1 MDIASNNESEQSF
14 KQAIAAFTSALEQ
27 LQRGEHAIARDHFKQ
42 VVADNPNETVLM
54 DRCHTYITVCDRRLT
69 PAPEAPTR
77 PGDLYNTAVIQ
88 MNDGDTESAIRL
100 LDHALQM
107 EPGSARL
114 LYARASARAIQ
125 AQADAAIS
133 DLRQAIAIDP
143 TIRFQATNDPD
154 FERIRE
160 EPSFID
166 IIEPTPTGV

>member
-1 MDIASNNESEQSF
+1 MAPNHETEQSY
-14 KQAIAAFTSALEQ
+14 KLAIKAFTSALKQ
-27 LQRGEHAIARDHFKQ
+27 LQRGEHASAHDSFKQ
-42 VVADNPNETVLM
+42 IVADNPNETVLV
-54 DRCHTYITVCDRRLT
+54 DRCRTYITVCERRQT

-77 PGDLYNTAVIQ
+77 TDDLYNTAIVQ
-88 MNDGDTESAIRL
+88 MNDGDADSAIRL
-100 LDHALQM
+100 LDRALQM

-125 AQADAAIS
+125 AQADAAIA

-160 EPSFID
+160 EPAFID

>member
-1 MDIASNNESEQSF
+1 MAPNHESEQSY
-14 KQAIAAFTSALEQ
+14 KQAIDAFTSALER
-27 LQRGEHAIARDHFKQ
+27 LQSGDPAAAQDQFKK
-42 VVADNPNETVLM
+42 VIADNPTETVLV
-54 DRCHTYITVCDRRLT
+54 DRCRTYLMVCERRQA
-69 PAPEAPTR
+69 PAPEAPTKTN
-77 PGDLYNTAVIQ
+77 DLYNLAVVK
-88 MNDGDTESAIRL
+88 MNDGEAEASVRL
-100 LDHALQM
+100 LDRALQM

-114 LYARASARAIQ
+114 LYARASAWAIQ
-125 AQADAAIS
+125 ARADAAIA